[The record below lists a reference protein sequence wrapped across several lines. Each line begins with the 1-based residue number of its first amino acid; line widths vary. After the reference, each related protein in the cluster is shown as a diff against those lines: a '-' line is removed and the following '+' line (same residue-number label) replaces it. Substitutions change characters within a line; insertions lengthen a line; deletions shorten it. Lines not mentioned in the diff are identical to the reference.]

1 MPGWRVD
8 LPDAAALVTGGA
20 GDLGR
25 PIVAA
30 LRGTGLAVG
39 VLDLEPADGPHSLAC
54 DVTDPDAVEAAVAAL
69 GEELGGFGSVVCA
82 AGIQSEHELAD
93 LSPAEFHRVLDAS
106 LTGAFLT
113 AKAVVPRMVSGGSIV
128 VLSSGLGFRGMA
140 RGAHYA
146 AAKAG
151 LVGLAKSL
159 ALELGPL
166 GIRAN
171 AVAPGPIRSRMVDGM
186 DPAGIAARGGDAI
199 PLGRLGEPEDVVGP
213 VLFLLSSAAA
223 FVTGAVL
230 HVNGGM
236 LMP

>member
-30 LRGTGLAVG
+30 LREAGLEVG
-39 VLDLEPADGPHSLAC
+39 VLDLEGGEGPHAIAC
-54 DVTDPDAVEAAVAAL
+54 DVTDPDAVEAGVARLGDEL
-69 GEELGGFGSVVCA
+69 GELGAVVCA
-82 AGIQSEHELAD
+82 AGIQSEHELAE
-93 LSPAEFHRVLDAS
+93 LSLEEFRRVLDAS

-113 AKAVVPRMVSGGSIV
+113 AKAAVPRMAAGGAIV
-128 VLSSGLGFRGMA
+128 VLSSGLGTRGMA

-151 LVGLAKSL
+151 LVGLTKSL
-159 ALELGPL
+159 ALELGPRR
-166 GIRAN
+166 IRAN

-186 DPAGIAARGGDAI
+186 DPAGIASRGGGAI

-213 VLFLLSSAAA
+213 VLFLLSSASA
-223 FVTGAVL
+223 FITGAVL